1 MTCPN
6 CNSAVQPT
14 DAFCGQC
21 GAALPGA
28 APTDSS
34 SRHAA
39 SHGAGPSVYPT
50 LPPYDPSA
58 YPPPHPVADE
68 PILPAS
74 SGPPSPYGIP
84 DLPPAAS
91 LAAATGSPASGG
103 PSAQWYEPESRPPQ
117 SVPTSKWL
125 IGIGVG
131 LLAIVAVTM
140 AGLAL
145 IKRTNNHSSA
155 GTSPSTSSSRVTKE
169 QGTTARSSA
178 ALRPVRTIA
187 VTGTPSG
194 TTYQVSIWAEEID
207 KNCRSH
213 AHGGAVVTFLAK
225 HPCTSMTRRLGT
237 TTVDGKAVGFALTT
251 IRFPSANTATA
262 FRVLVTQDGT
272 GNLDDLLSDGKR
284 LPAGPRSLPN
294 PDGFSSVKHDADVL
308 IVDSWYLTGSTPEN
322 DPPLTALANDFF
334 GRDGVG

>member
-6 CNSAVQPT
+6 CNFPVQPA

-21 GAALPGA
+21 GAALPGTA
-28 APTDSS
+28 LTDSS

-50 LPPYDPSA
+50 LPPYDPWA
-58 YPPPHPVADE
+58 YPPPHAVSDE

-84 DLPPAAS
+84 ELPPAAS
-91 LAAATGSPASGG
+91 STAGAGTPPPGG
-103 PSAQWYEPESRPPQ
+103 ANAQWYEPEPLPPQ
-117 SVPTSKWL
+117 SAPTSQWL

-131 LLAIVAVTM
+131 LLAIIAVTM

-145 IKRTNNHSSA
+145 IKRTNNHNSA
-155 GTSPSTSSSRVTKE
+155 ATSPSTSSSRVTKE

-207 KNCRSH
+207 KNCRAH

-225 HPCTSMTRRLGT
+225 HPCTSMIRRLGT
-237 TTVDGKAVGFALTT
+237 TTVDGKAVGFSLTT
-251 IRFPSANTATA
+251 IRFPSAKTATA
-262 FRVLVTQDGT
+262 FRVLVTKDGT

-284 LPAGPRSLPN
+284 LPAGPRSLPS
-294 PDGFSSVKHDADVL
+294 PDGFSSVSHDAGVL
-308 IVDSWYLTGSTPEN
+308 VVDCWYLTGSTPEN
-322 DPPLTALANDFF
+322 DPPLTVLANDFF